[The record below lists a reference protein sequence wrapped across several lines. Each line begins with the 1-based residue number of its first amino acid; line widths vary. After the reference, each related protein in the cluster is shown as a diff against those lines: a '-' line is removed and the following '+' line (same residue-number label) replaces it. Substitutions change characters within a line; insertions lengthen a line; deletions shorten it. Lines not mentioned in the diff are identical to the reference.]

1 MADRPPQIF
10 DRKLYAERRKRA
22 LARNGDVFLAVEAAA
37 LMAERLSGI
46 KRTFETALALNI
58 RPECFEALRPHADKW
73 IAAPNM
79 PSLTLDEEA
88 LPFAEG
94 SFNLI
99 VSILSLHAVNDLP
112 GTLIQIRR
120 ALKPDG
126 LFLAALFGGETLHE
140 LRAAFAAA
148 EGETMGGVSPR
159 VAPFADVRDMGS
171 LLQRAG
177 FALPVTDVE
186 RTIVRYRR
194 FETLIEDLRALGET
208 NMLIERL
215 KRPLRRDTLAAM
227 LSHYQRENGNTDGR
241 LNATFDVVYLAGW
254 APHESQQKPLRPG
267 SARARLADALGT
279 KEIPAGDAVPPRP
292 GDPSHKH

>member
-1 MADRPPQIF
+1 MAARPPQIF
-10 DRKLYAERRKRA
+10 DRKRYAERRKRA
-22 LARNGDVFLAVEAAA
+22 LTRKGDVFLAVEAAA

-46 KRTFETALALNI
+46 KRTFETALALNL
-58 RPECFEALRPHADKW
+58 RPECFEALRPRAGRW
-73 IAAPNM
+73 VAAPDM
-79 PSLTLDEEA
+79 RSLVLDEEA
-88 LPFAEG
+88 LPFADG

-148 EGETMGGVSPR
+148 ETETIGGVSPR

-186 RTIVRYRR
+186 RTVVRYRR
-194 FETLIEDLRALGET
+194 FDTLIADLRALGET
-208 NMLIERL
+208 NVLMERL

-227 LSHYQRENGNTDGR
+227 LSHYQSGNGEADGR
-241 LNATFDVVYLAGW
+241 LNATFDIVYLAGW
-254 APHESQQKPLRPG
+254 APHKSQQKPLRPG

-292 GDPSHKH
+292 GGPTRKQ

>member
-22 LARNGDVFLAVEAAA
+22 LTRKGDVFLAVEAAA

-46 KRTFETALALNI
+46 KRSLETALALNL
-58 RPECFEALRPHADKW
+58 RPECFEALRPRAGRW
-73 IAAPNM
+73 VAAPDM
-79 PSLTLDEEA
+79 RSLVLDEEA
-88 LPFAEG
+88 LPFADG

-148 EGETMGGVSPR
+148 ETETIGGVSPR

-186 RTIVRYRR
+186 RTVVRYRR
-194 FETLIEDLRALGET
+194 FDTLIADLRALGET
-208 NMLIERL
+208 NVLMERL

-227 LSHYQRENGNTDGR
+227 LSHYQSGNGEADGR
-241 LNATFDVVYLAGW
+241 LNATFDIVYLAGW
-254 APHESQQKPLRPG
+254 APHKSQQKPLRPG

-292 GDPSHKH
+292 GGPTRKQ